1 MINYTFS
8 ADGFEKTDKLQ
19 KYVESKVKD
28 IEKYVPRVSRE
39 SAELLVRMKKGK
51 TKVEMYDCHLELSL
65 KGSTLVASEKVEHSY
80 AALDVTMAELKRQ
93 LADYK
98 GKHSKQ
104 SLRHR
109 TANFLRGKRRQKNPV
124 EDGQ

>member
-8 ADGFEKTDKLQ
+8 ADGFEKTDKIQ
-19 KYVESKVKD
+19 KYVETKVKD
-28 IEKYVPRVSRE
+28 LEKYIPRVSRE
-39 SAELLVRMKKGK
+39 SAELLVRLKKGK
-51 TKVEMYDCHLELSL
+51 AKAEMYDCHLELAL
-65 KGSTLVASEKVEHSY
+65 KGSRLVASEKVEHSY

-104 SLRHR
+104 SLRR
-109 TANFLRGKRRQKNPV
+109 RAANFLKGRRRPDV
-124 EDGQ
+124 EDES

>member
-51 TKVEMYDCHLELSL
+51 AKAEMYDCHLELSL
-65 KGSTLVASEKVEHSY
+65 KGKKLVASEKVEHSY
-80 AALDVTMAELKRQ
+80 AVLDVTMAELKRQ

-104 SLRHR
+104 TLRR
-109 TANFLRGKRRQKNPV
+109 RAATFLRRRRESV
-124 EDGQ
+124 E

>member
-8 ADGFEKTDKLQ
+8 AEGFEKTDKLQ
-19 KYVESKVKD
+19 RYVESKVRG
-28 IEKYVPRVSRE
+28 IEKYIPHVSRE
-39 SAELLVRMKKGK
+39 SAELLVRIKKGK
-51 TKVEMYDCHLELSL
+51 AKVEMYDCHLELSL
-65 KGSTLVASEKVEHSY
+65 KGTSLVASEKVEHSY

-104 SLRHR
+104 SLRR
-109 TANFLRGKRRQKNPV
+109 RAANFLRRKHKLPRAEGEV
-124 EDGQ
+124 

>member
-28 IEKYVPRVSRE
+28 LEKYVPRVSRE
-39 SAELLVRMKKGK
+39 SAELAVRMKKGK
-51 TKVEMYDCHLELSL
+51 SKVEMYDCHLELSL
-65 KGSTLVASEKVEHSY
+65 KGKRLVASEKVEHSY

-98 GKHSKQ
+98 GRHSKQ
-104 SLRHR
+104 SLQRRTVNFFRRRHR
-109 TANFLRGKRRQKNPV
+109 VPEEEA
-124 EDGQ
+124 

>member
-8 ADGFEKTDKLQ
+8 AEGFEKTDKLQ
-19 KYVESKVKD
+19 KYVESKIKD
-28 IEKYVPRVSRE
+28 IEKYIPRVSRE

-51 TKVEMYDCHLELSL
+51 SKVEMYDCHLELSV
-65 KGSTLVASEKVEHSY
+65 KGTSLVASEKVEHSY

-104 SLRHR
+104 SLRR
-109 TANFLRGKRRQKNPV
+109 RAANFLKRRRKHV
-124 EDGQ
+124 LGDDEI

>member
-28 IEKYVPRVSRE
+28 LEKYIPRVSRE
-39 SAELLVRMKKGK
+39 SAELSVRMKKGK
-51 TKVEMYDCHLELSL
+51 AKVEMYDCHLELEL
-65 KGSTLVASEKVEHSY
+65 KGAKLIASEKVEHSY

-93 LADYK
+93 LADHK
-98 GKHSKQ
+98 SKHSKQ

-109 TANFLRGKRRQKNPV
+109 AATFLRRHHEQPA
-124 EDGQ
+124 EE

>member
-8 ADGFEKTDKLQ
+8 AEGFEKTDKLQ
-19 KYVESKVKD
+19 KYVESKARD

-39 SAELLVRMKKGK
+39 SAELAVRMKK
-51 TKVEMYDCHLELSL
+51 TKSKAEMYDCHLELSL
-65 KGSTLVASEKVEHSY
+65 KGTKLVASEKVEHSY
-80 AALDVTMAELKRQ
+80 AALDVTIAELKRQ

-104 SLRHR
+104 SLRR
-109 TANFLRGKRRQKNPV
+109 RAADFLRRRRSRTSVDEEN
-124 EDGQ
+124 

>member
-8 ADGFEKTDKLQ
+8 ADGFEKTDKIQ

-28 IEKYVPRVSRE
+28 LEKYIPRVSRE
-39 SAELLVRMKKGK
+39 SAELQVRMKKGK
-51 TKVEMYDCHLELSL
+51 SKAEMYDCHLELGL
-65 KGSTLVASEKVEHSY
+65 KGTKLVASEKVEHSY

-104 SLRHR
+104 SLRR
-109 TANFLRGKRRQKNPV
+109 RAANFLRRRHADTSS
-124 EDGQ
+124 EEE

>member
-1 MINYTFS
+1 MISYTFS

-19 KYVESKVKD
+19 RYVESKAKD
-28 IEKYVPRVSRE
+28 LEKYVPRVSRE

-51 TKVEMYDCHLELSL
+51 TKAEMYDCHLELSI
-65 KGSTLVASEKVEHSY
+65 KGTKLVASEKVEHSY

-104 SLRHR
+104 TLRHR
-109 TANFLRGKRRQKNPV
+109 AANFLKGRHQIDSI
-124 EDGQ
+124 EDEL